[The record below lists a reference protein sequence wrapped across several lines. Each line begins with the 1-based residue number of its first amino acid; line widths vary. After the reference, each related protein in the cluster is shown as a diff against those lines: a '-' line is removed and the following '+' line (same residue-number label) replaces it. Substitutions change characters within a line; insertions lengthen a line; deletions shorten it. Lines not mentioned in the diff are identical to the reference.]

1 MKQTVCIKQNILI
14 ILLLLIMVYPA
25 GAQMEL
31 TLQQSVE
38 IALRNNPDIRVAKMD
53 IQKSLH
59 GKTRARS
66 ELLPTVSAIG
76 NYDRSWE
83 LPEFVLS
90 LPPGFPGA
98 NGEMRARM
106 GVEHTILSGLT
117 LEQPI
122 YTGGAL
128 SASTRMASRGVEASE
143 YNYSSVEQ
151 QTIADVYDAFYG
163 TLLADELITV
173 AEQSLKSA
181 EENLRQVERL
191 YEEGATS
198 RFELL
203 RAHVQVGTLR
213 PNVTEARHNY
223 EFAIENLI
231 NLLGIDIEQQP
242 GIKTNGSFTKRTYT
256 LLEEDIDYLIDQAYQ
271 QRPEY
276 QMLHTQERINREG
289 IRIARS
295 NFLPRVFFSSSMNWQ
310 ALRDDISDLSGD
322 DFTRFSSSQLVVQIP
337 IFNGFGNTARYQEAR
352 VELEQTQIRRDNA
365 RKLIATEIRSFHKK
379 LQQAAEILESQEQV
393 MEQAEEGLRLAN
405 LLYEEGAATLLEVID
420 AQLAYSQASTSFY
433 QAIYNFNTTSVQLE
447 RAVGILAFE
456 NI

>member
-1 MKQTVCIKQNILI
+1 MKFIVMLVRYTCISFLILTTAYTLAAQT
-14 ILLLLIMVYPA
+14 
-25 GAQMEL
+25 EL
-31 TLQQSVE
+31 TLRQSIE
-38 IALRNNPDIRVAKMD
+38 IALHNNPDIRVAEME
-53 IQKSLH
+53 IYKSLH

-66 ELLPTVSAIG
+66 EQLPTVSAMG

-90 LPPGFPGA
+90 LPPGFPGS
-98 NGEMRARM
+98 NGDMRVRM
-106 GVEHTILSGLT
+106 GVEHTILSGVT

-128 SASTRMASRGVEASE
+128 SAGTRIASRGVEASE

-151 QTIADVYDAFYG
+151 QTIANVYDAFYSI
-163 TLLADELITV
+163 LLADELVSV

-181 EENLRQVERL
+181 AENLRQVEHW

-203 RAHVQVGTLR
+203 RAQVQVGTLR
-213 PNVTEARHNY
+213 PNVTEAKHNY
-223 EFAIENLI
+223 QLAIENLI
-231 NLLGIDIEQQP
+231 NLLGIEERS
-242 GIKTNGSFTKRTYT
+242 GIKTNGSFAQRTGT
-256 LLEEDIDYLIDQAYQ
+256 LLDEDIDYLIDLAYQ

-276 QMLHTQERINREG
+276 QMLHTQERINREVV
-289 IRIARS
+289 RIARS

-310 ALRDDISDLSGD
+310 ALRDDISDLSGN
-322 DFTRFSSSQLVVQIP
+322 DFIRFSSSQLIVRIP
-337 IFNGFGNTARYQEAR
+337 IFNGFGNSARYQEAR
-352 VELEQTQIRRDNA
+352 VELEQTQIRREHA
-365 RKLIATEIRSFHKK
+365 RKLIATEIRSLHKK
-379 LQQAAEILESQEQV
+379 LKQAVEILRSQEQV
-393 MEQAEEGLRLAN
+393 VEQAEEGLRLAN

-433 QAIYNFNTTSVQLE
+433 RAIYNFNTTSVQLE
-447 RAVGILAFE
+447 RAVGILDFE